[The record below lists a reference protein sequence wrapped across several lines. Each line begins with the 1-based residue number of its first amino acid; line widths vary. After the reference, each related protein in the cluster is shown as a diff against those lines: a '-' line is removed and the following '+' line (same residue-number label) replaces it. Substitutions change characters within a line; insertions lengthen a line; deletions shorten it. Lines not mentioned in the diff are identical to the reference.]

1 MKRELN
7 KKTLSFI
14 MILLFFIIISC
25 VNAAENNTT
34 NTHTDILADVDNY
47 QTNISHEI
55 TTKDDN
61 TNKLKNNIKTEDKN
75 TKKVNEVNNYNELY
89 DKNRTNQENIKN
101 TQETINL
108 NPGNYNITKQI
119 NWGNITHT
127 TKTLTINGNG
137 IIVDGGK
144 KYRFMT
150 VENGYTLKLENITI
164 NNATATEGGV
174 IYNKGNL
181 EINNSKSIKTTI
193 VDGKINITLPT
204 DTLPEG
210 EHNITLDVKEND
222 DYTNNNRFHSSNS

>member
-7 KKTLSFI
+7 KKTHSFI

>member
-1 MKRELN
+1 MQ
-7 KKTLSFI
+7 
-14 MILLFFIIISC
+14 IIIKL
-25 VNAAENNTT
+25 
-34 NTHTDILADVDNY
+34 IYL
-47 QTNISHEI
+47 HEI